1 MHVLT
6 TAPYPL
12 PPGLLEGRSH
22 RAASVVCTEDVEVMV
37 MDREVFNR
45 VVMDDDKGGG
55 KNKCANE
62 RHLERHRD
70 LPHSIAL
77 LHASAHHGARSLPHR
92 LADSMREKAE
102 ARQRARLLKVF
113 EMMSVTMQQ
122 RRTLSKGSVV
132 FREGEAASHFYIVV
146 RALRSRG

>member
-1 MHVLT
+1 MLT

-62 RHLERHRD
+62 RHLERDRGRV
-70 LPHSIAL
+70 I
-77 LHASAHHGARSLPHR
+77 RSTTAATAR
-92 LADSMREKAE
+92 LA
-102 ARQRARLLKVF
+102 V
-113 EMMSVTMQQ
+113 SVTS
-122 RRTLSKGSVV
+122 RTT
-132 FREGEAASHFYIVV
+132 AAT
-146 RALRSRG
+146 RCRNANL

>member
-1 MHVLT
+1 MQVLT

-55 KNKCANE
+55 KNKCAISSAIE
-62 RHLERHRD
+62 TCRIRSRSCMQVLTT
-70 LPHSIAL
+70 AL
-77 LHASAHHGARSLPHR
+77 GPFPTGSQTRCARRRR
-92 LADSMREKAE
+92 L
-102 ARQRARLLKVF
+102 
-113 EMMSVTMQQ
+113 
-122 RRTLSKGSVV
+122 GSVLA
-132 FREGEAASHFYIVV
+132 F
-146 RALRSRG
+146 